1 MSKELEVQGL
11 TLYHF
16 SACMF
21 CIKVRFFLWRKGIKV
36 SQKDI
41 LIHPQYAQE
50 LIAGGGKKQ
59 VPCLR
64 IESENTV
71 QWLYESTDI
80 INYFKS
86 KLKNG

>member
-1 MSKELEVQGL
+1 MNKGLDAKGL

-21 CIKVRFFLWRKGIKV
+21 CMKVRFFLWRKRIKI

-41 LIHPQYAQE
+41 LINPEYAQE
-50 LIAGGGKKQ
+50 LVTGGGKRQ

-64 IESENTV
+64 IENENTV
-71 QWLYESTDI
+71 QWLYESSDI
-80 INYFKS
+80 INYFKN
-86 KLKNG
+86 KLKG